1 MSQPLKIGII
11 GYDTSHVP
19 AFTRLLN
26 DAADPF
32 HVPGGRVVC
41 GLPTYS
47 EDLAASYSRVEG
59 FKQQMEDDLGVE
71 TVDSIAALLERVDAV
86 LLESV
91 DGRRHLAE
99 VQPVIAAGVPV
110 YVDKPLAADY
120 AEAAEITRLAEAAGC
135 PLFSSSSL
143 RYDAN
148 VQAIVDDPEL
158 GAVITCDAYS
168 PATLDPTNPGLFWY
182 GVHGVET
189 LYTFMGAGCEWVR
202 CYSSEACDVVVGGW
216 PDGRLATMR
225 GTRAGTHAYGV
236 TVHAENKVAQTGY
249 SKTVPLYHQLL
260 KQIIPFLR
268 TGQSPVPAAETLE
281 IMAFM
286 QAALVSAQEG
296 RQVALSEIQGA

>member
-1 MSQPLKIGII
+1 MSQKLDIGII

-26 DAADPF
+26 DATDPF
-32 HVPGGRVVC
+32 HVPGGRIVC
-41 GLPTYS
+41 GYPS
-47 EDLAASYSRVEG
+47 FSSDLSASFSRVEG
-59 FKQQMEDDLGVE
+59 FKTQMEDDLGVE
-71 TVDSIAALLERVDAV
+71 TVDSIEALLERVDAV

-91 DGRRHLAE
+91 DGRRHLE
-99 VQPVIAAGVPV
+99 EIKPVIAASKPV

-120 AEAAEITRLAEAAGC
+120 ASAAEIVRLAEDAGC

-148 VQAIVDDPEL
+148 IQAIANDPDL
-158 GAVITCDAYS
+158 GAVMTCDAYS

-202 CYSSEACDVVVGGW
+202 CHSSEAYDVVVAGW

-225 GTRAGTHAYGV
+225 GTRAGTHAYGA
-236 TVHAENKVAQTGY
+236 TVHAEKKVAQTGY
-249 SKTVPLYHQLL
+249 STEIPLYHQLL
-260 KQIIPFLR
+260 KEILPFFQS
-268 TGQSPVPAAETLE
+268 GQAPVPAKETLE

-286 QAALVSAQEG
+286 QAALISATEG
-296 RQVALSEIQGA
+296 RRVALAEIQNA